1 MPAPSTVLQRI
12 WYTGTNYIGDRSK
25 KIRLTLCNCCTSHFR
40 NRTLAILGTM
50 INVFALAGLLYG
62 IDLAG
67 KTGRSKK
74 CTKTR
79 KSNNLLMKVN
89 FKVLTNVQ
97 IKNLFNL
104 FYFILD
110 GLRFQIGEELNLK
123 CLIRAEII
131 FCIFFTNVL

>member
-1 MPAPSTVLQRI
+1 
-12 WYTGTNYIGDRSK
+12 
-25 KIRLTLCNCCTSHFR
+25 
-40 NRTLAILGTM
+40 
-50 INVFALAGLLYG
+50 
-62 IDLAG
+62 
-67 KTGRSKK
+67 
-74 CTKTR
+74 
-79 KSNNLLMKVN
+79 MKVN